1 MFAFAF
7 GRVSSDGGFKRAA
20 WRLHAPKWLSSKT
33 PRAEMMTYLS
43 SKGYN
48 GPTADKMLDTLI
60 ETKAQS
66 ILKQLNNAAL
76 GDLAKAVNRELEV
89 IAAQEQLPDVHIHI
103 LPHGAKEPMTLTVK
117 EGQSL
122 YEIQQAN
129 FTKISHLIECAC
141 GGIAACSTCHV
152 ILDEEHFRLLPEV
165 EEAELDMLD
174 LTEGVTPFSRLGCQ
188 IVITKQIEGLVLKL
202 PASVQS
208 LW

>member
-1 MFAFAF
+1 MLAIRRICKYTDFKQ
-7 GRVSSDGGFKRAA
+7 VS
-20 WRLHAPKWLSSKT
+20 WRLSLPKWLSSKT

-60 ETKAQS
+60 ETKATS
-66 ILKQLNNAAL
+66 ILKQMNEDTLKS
-76 GDLAKAVNRELEV
+76 LAQAVNRELET
-89 IAAQEQLPDVHIHI
+89 IAMQEQLADVNIHI
-103 LPHGAKEPMTLTVK
+103 LPHNAKEPMTLTVK

-129 FTKISHLIECAC
+129 FANISHLIECAC

-152 ILDEEHFRLLPEV
+152 ILDEEHFKLIPEV

-174 LTEGVTPFSRLGCQ
+174 LTEGVTPLSRLGCQ
-188 IVITKQIEGLVLKL
+188 IIITKKMEGLVLKL